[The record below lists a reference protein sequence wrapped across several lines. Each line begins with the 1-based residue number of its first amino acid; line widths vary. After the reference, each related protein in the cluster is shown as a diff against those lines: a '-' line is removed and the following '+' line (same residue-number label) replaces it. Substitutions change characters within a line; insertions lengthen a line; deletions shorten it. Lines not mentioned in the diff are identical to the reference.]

1 MLKNEKNTTTTNKKN
16 SYTIHTVLTFIS
28 SLCAGG
34 RICYCHSFLRT
45 RVCDK
50 STSPDFTSFYFIS
63 PKLSAYSFDPK
74 SPPLTLLGLHS
85 C

>member
-50 STSPDFTSFYFIS
+50 STSPDFTSLFIS
-63 PKLSAYSFDPK
+63 FLQSSV
-74 SPPLTLLGLHS
+74 LTALTQNLHR
-85 C
+85 